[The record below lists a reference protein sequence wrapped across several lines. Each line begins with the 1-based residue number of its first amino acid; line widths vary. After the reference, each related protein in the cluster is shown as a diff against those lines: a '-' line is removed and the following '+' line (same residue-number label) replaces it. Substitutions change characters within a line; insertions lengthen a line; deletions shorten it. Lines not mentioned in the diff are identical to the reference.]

1 VHYILMWRERKASV
15 EAFLGFGRGGFGGG
29 MRGSRDWRMCSCSL
43 PCFATDGTIG
53 LFKRRFEEL
62 VSS

>member
-1 VHYILMWRERKASV
+1 MW
-15 EAFLGFGRGGFGGG
+15 
-29 MRGSRDWRMCSCSL
+29 GSRDWRMCSCSL

-62 VSS
+62 VNS

>member
-1 VHYILMWRERKASV
+1 MHYSLMWRERKAPV
-15 EAFLGFGRGGFGGG
+15 EVFLGFGGG
-29 MRGSRDWRMCSCSL
+29 MWGSRDWRMCSCSL

-62 VSS
+62 VNS